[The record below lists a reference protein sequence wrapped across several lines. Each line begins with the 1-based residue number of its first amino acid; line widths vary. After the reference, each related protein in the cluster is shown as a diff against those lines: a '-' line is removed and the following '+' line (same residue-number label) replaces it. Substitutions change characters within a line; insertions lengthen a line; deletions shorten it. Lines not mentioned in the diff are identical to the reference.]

1 MGVFRIVAPCWFLPM
16 THRAPLMTDLRGGLA
31 PAWKATEREVEIEAV
46 ARNSCLEGLQ
56 LRICF

>member
-1 MGVFRIVAPCWFLPM
+1 MLHAGIGVTHVNALLTSRNLPAVGQN
-16 THRAPLMTDLRGGLA
+16 TL
-31 PAWKATEREVEIEAV
+31 KATEREVGSAIEAV

>member
-1 MGVFRIVAPCWFLPM
+1 MLHAGIGVTHLNALLTSRNLPAVGQN
-16 THRAPLMTDLRGGLA
+16 TL
-31 PAWKATEREVEIEAV
+31 KATKREVGPAIEAV